1 MQSLPLHQSAEAK
14 LGGVAPLEASSGQ
27 TARHRLNRYGDHQ
40 LNRALHTVVL
50 TRLRCDDATR
60 IYAER
65 RRSEGK
71 SDREI
76 KRCLKR
82 YVSRELYR
90 LLEGTPHPT

>member
-1 MQSLPLHQSAEAK
+1 MAT
-14 LGGVAPLEASSGQ
+14 ASSIG
-27 TARHRLNRYGDHQ
+27 
-40 LNRALHTVVL
+40 HTVVL
-50 TRLRCDDATR
+50 TRLRCHEATR
-60 IYAER
+60 VYAER

-90 LLEGTPHPT
+90 LLEGPPKQA